1 MTCFMPNLLQFLSY
15 VFVSNIS
22 PGPNAIISMSNAGK
36 FGLKK
41 SILFNFGVSTGAFIV
56 LLVCSLFSW
65 VIFDIF
71 PAFQL
76 IMVWIGAA
84 YILWLAWNTLK
95 SKPVKENKSNKDS
108 GNLFLQGVVLQFVNP
123 NTILYGITAFSSFIL
138 PQYQSP
144 YILFLFC
151 ILLSLA
157 SFFCTVCWTVFGAVF
172 QRFIVKHAKIVNV
185 ILATL
190 LAYCAVSLVIKTL

>member
-1 MTCFMPNLLQFLSY
+1 MSNLLQFLSY

-22 PGPNAIISMSNAGK
+22 PGPNAIVSMSNTGK
-36 FGLKK
+36 FGFKK
-41 SILFNFGVSTGAFIV
+41 SILFNLGVSTGVFIV
-56 LLVCSLFSW
+56 LFVCSLFSW

-84 YILWLAWNTLK
+84 YILWLAWNTFQSK
-95 SKPVKENKSNKDS
+95 SDKENKYNKDS
-108 GNLFLQGVVLQFVNP
+108 GNLFFQGVVLQFVNP

-144 YILFLFC
+144 FILIVFC

-157 SFFCTVCWTVFGAVF
+157 SFFCTVCWTMFGAVF
-172 QRFIVKHAKIVNV
+172 QRFIAKHTKIVNI

>member
-1 MTCFMPNLLQFLSY
+1 MSNLLQFLSY

-22 PGPNAIISMSNAGK
+22 PGPNAIVSMSNAGK
-36 FGLKK
+36 FGFKK
-41 SILFNFGVSTGAFIV
+41 SILFNLGVSTGVFIV
-56 LLVCSLFSW
+56 LFVCSLFSW

-84 YILWLAWNTLK
+84 YILWLAWNTFQSK
-95 SKPVKENKSNKDS
+95 STKENKYNKDS
-108 GNLFLQGVVLQFVNP
+108 GNLFFQGVVLQFVNP

-144 YILFLFC
+144 FILIVFC

-157 SFFCTVCWTVFGAVF
+157 SFFCTVCWTMFGTVF
-172 QRFIVKHAKIVNV
+172 QRFIVKHTKIVNI

>member
-1 MTCFMPNLLQFLSY
+1 MPNLLQFLSY

-41 SILFNFGVSTGAFIV
+41 SVLFNLGVSTGVFIV

-65 VIFDIF
+65 IIFDIF
-71 PAFQL
+71 PDFQL
-76 IMVWIGAA
+76 IMVWIGTA

-95 SKPVKENKSNKDS
+95 SKPVEENKYNKDS
-108 GNLFLQGVVLQFVNP
+108 GNLFLQGVVLQFINP
-123 NTILYGITAFSSFIL
+123 STILYGISAFSSFIL

-144 YILFLFC
+144 FILILFC

-157 SFFCTVCWTVFGAVF
+157 SFFCTACWSVFGAVF
-172 QRFIVKHAKIVNV
+172 QRFIVKHTKIVNA

>member
-1 MTCFMPNLLQFLSY
+1 MSNLLQFLSY

-22 PGPNAIISMSNAGK
+22 PGPNAIVSMSNTGK
-36 FGLKK
+36 FGFKK
-41 SILFNFGVSTGAFIV
+41 SILFNLGVSTGVFIV
-56 LLVCSLFSW
+56 LFVCNLFSW

-84 YILWLAWNTLK
+84 YILWLAWNTFQSK
-95 SKPVKENKSNKDS
+95 STKENKYNKDS
-108 GNLFLQGVVLQFVNP
+108 GNLFFQGVVLQFVNP

-144 YILFLFC
+144 FILIVFC

-157 SFFCTVCWTVFGAVF
+157 SFFCTVCWTMFGAVF
-172 QRFIVKHAKIVNV
+172 QRFIVKHTKIVNI

>member
-1 MTCFMPNLLQFLSY
+1 MANLMQFLSY

-22 PGPNAIISMSNAGK
+22 PGPNAILSMSNAGK

-41 SILFNFGVSTGAFIV
+41 SILFNLGVSTGAFIV
-56 LLVCSLFSW
+56 LFVSSLFSW
-65 VIFDIF
+65 IIFDIF

-76 IMVWIGAA
+76 IMVWVGAA
-84 YILWLAWNTLK
+84 YILWLACNTLQ
-95 SKPVKENKSNKDS
+95 SKPAEGNKYNKDS
-108 GNLFLQGVVLQFVNP
+108 DNLFLQGVILQFVNP

-144 YILFLFC
+144 LILILFC
-151 ILLSLA
+151 ILLSFA
-157 SFFCTVCWTVFGAVF
+157 SFFCTLCWTVFGAVF
-172 QRFIVKHAKIVNV
+172 QVFIVKHTKIVNT

>member
-1 MTCFMPNLLQFLSY
+1 MPNLLQFLSY

-22 PGPNAIISMSNAGK
+22 PGPNSIISMSNAGK

-41 SILFNFGVSTGAFIV
+41 SILFNLGVSVGAFLVLIV
-56 LLVCSLFSW
+56 SSLFSW
-65 VIFDIF
+65 IIFDIF

-84 YILWLAWNTLK
+84 YILFLAWNTLQ
-95 SKPVKENKSNKDS
+95 SKPTEENKYKKDS
-108 GNLFLQGVVLQFVNP
+108 GNLFFQGVILQFVNP

-144 YILFLFC
+144 FILIVSC

-157 SFFCTVCWTVFGAVF
+157 SFFCTVCWTIFGAVF
-172 QRFIVKHAKIVNV
+172 QRFIVNHTKIVNV

-190 LAYCAVSLVIKTL
+190 LAYCAVALVIKTL

>member
-1 MTCFMPNLLQFLSY
+1 MSNLLQFLSY

-22 PGPNAIISMSNAGK
+22 PGPNAIVSMSNTGK
-36 FGLKK
+36 FGFKK
-41 SILFNFGVSTGAFIV
+41 SILFNLGVSTGVFIV
-56 LLVCSLFSW
+56 LFVCSLFSW

-84 YILWLAWNTLK
+84 YILWLAWNTFQ
-95 SKPVKENKSNKDS
+95 SKPAKENKYNKDS
-108 GNLFLQGVVLQFVNP
+108 GNLFFQGVVLQFVNP

-144 YILFLFC
+144 FILIVFC

-157 SFFCTVCWTVFGAVF
+157 SFFCTVCWTMFGAVF
-172 QRFIVKHAKIVNV
+172 QRFIVKHTKIVN
-185 ILATL
+185 ITLATL

>member
-1 MTCFMPNLLQFLSY
+1 MPNLLQFLSY

-41 SILFNFGVSTGAFIV
+41 SVLFNVGVSTGAFIV
-56 LLVCSLFSW
+56 LLMCSLFSW
-65 VIFDIF
+65 VIFDVF

-76 IMVWIGAA
+76 IMVWLGAA

-95 SKPVKENKSNKDS
+95 SKPIKENKYVKDG

-123 NTILYGITAFSSFIL
+123 NTILYGVTAFSSFIL
-138 PQYQSP
+138 PQYESP
-144 YILFLFC
+144 FILILFC
-151 ILLSLA
+151 ILLSSV

-172 QRFIVKHAKIVNV
+172 QRFIVKHTKIVNV

-190 LAYCAVSLVIKTL
+190 LAHCAVSLVVKTL